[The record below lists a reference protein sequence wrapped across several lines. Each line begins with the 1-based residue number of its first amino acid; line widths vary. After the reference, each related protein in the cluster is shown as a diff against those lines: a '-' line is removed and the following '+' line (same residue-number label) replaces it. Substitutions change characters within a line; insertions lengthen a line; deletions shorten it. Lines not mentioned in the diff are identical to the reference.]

1 MSLGNPRSIVKQT
14 ILLCSFLRNLLL
26 MISHR
31 HWFLSIAFLTAVFS
45 AVINPLPSGA
55 IAFLFCLIGLSLFPI
70 RNQLTKNYLNWGIRG
85 GVKGAI
91 VLLSL
96 IAICLV
102 VPQVE
107 TNTAVFTSPLNHLK
121 NQPVS

>member
-31 HWFLSIAFLTAVFS
+31 HWFLGIAFLTAAFS
-45 AVINPLPSGA
+45 AVINPSPSGA
-55 IAFLFCLIGLSLFPI
+55 IALLFCLVGLSLFPI
-70 RNQLTKNYLNWGIRG
+70 RNQLTSNYLNWG
-85 GVKGAI
+85 VKGGIKGGI

-96 IAICLV
+96 IAMCLV

-107 TNTAVFTSPLNHLK
+107 TNTAVFSSPIDHLK
-121 NQPVS
+121 NHPLT